1 MNSRN
6 RELAPSPL
14 QVQSRQGKE
23 ARWPSLAIETHSFV
37 GPAIQPPSEDQFA
50 RDKLAL
56 SRPKRDM
63 VRSMKHRLAKGEVPH
78 HEMNHV
84 LGWINFANH
93 VDRSNQTLPRSGP
106 SVRPWRI
113 SFRKICLALDMV
125 KEGNKPEEIIRS
137 LGISRSSYYR
147 AKRSKYISEN
157 LRSLYL
163 QREDIEKACQLIESG
178 EIQEALTLVQNK
190 SSKL

>member
-1 MNSRN
+1 
-6 RELAPSPL
+6 
-14 QVQSRQGKE
+14 
-23 ARWPSLAIETHSFV
+23 
-37 GPAIQPPSEDQFA
+37 
-50 RDKLAL
+50 
-56 SRPKRDM
+56 
-63 VRSMKHRLAKGEVPH
+63 MKHRLAKGEVPH

-106 SVRPWRI
+106 SVRPGRI

-125 KEGNKPEEIIRS
+125 KEGKKPEEIIRS

-147 AKRSKYISEN
+147 AKRSIYISEN

-163 QREDIEKACQLIESG
+163 QQEDIEKACQLIESG
-178 EIQEALTLVQNK
+178 EIQEALALVQSK